1 MKGWAKRNK
10 AKYVRLVALVAV
22 GAPEQEVPSPALLP
36 PIPDKKVSDYNCFF
50 LGRCCSLGGSDD
62 VVGSDREFCP
72 GKNAA
77 PHHDP

>member
-10 AKYVRLVALVAV
+10 AKCVRLVDLVAV
-22 GAPEQEVPSPALLP
+22 GAPEQEGPSPALLS
-36 PIPDKKVSDYNCFF
+36 PIPDKKYRIIIVFS
-50 LGRCCSLGGSDD
+50 LGRCCSLGGSAD
-62 VVGSDREFCP
+62 VVGSDREFFP